1 MRPATRLA
9 LSCKDG
15 FMKTFR
21 HLDRAATCAALA
33 VALGSV
39 ALTALAGPDW
49 KGFQSLVKDRLTLA
63 GARVTGVS
71 SGEAGDSTLLVVVE
85 PSWPA
90 SDVPAGD
97 REKHAEQWG
106 REMSYSDLQ
115 GTFEHLMSV
124 LKVDPH
130 VELLT
135 EVAVRITPGTDERT
149 YTAVVTGDVFRKF
162 ASGRYDDTAL
172 RTNWVIKKS
181 E

>member
-1 MRPATRLA
+1 
-9 LSCKDG
+9 
-15 FMKTFR
+15 MKTLC
-21 HLDRAATCAALA
+21 HLGRAATAVTVAIVLVSSAAW
-33 VALGSV
+33 
-39 ALTALAGPDW
+39 ALTGPDW
-49 KGFQSLVKDRLTLA
+49 KGFQSLVKDRLGLA
-63 GARVTGVS
+63 GARVTAVT
-71 SGEAGDSTLLVVVE
+71 SGEAGDTALLVVID

-90 SDVPAGD
+90 SDVPSGD
-97 REKHAEQWG
+97 KEKYAEQWG
-106 REMSYSDLQ
+106 REMAYADLQ
-115 GTFEHLMSV
+115 GTFEHLKSV
-124 LKVDPH
+124 LKIDPH